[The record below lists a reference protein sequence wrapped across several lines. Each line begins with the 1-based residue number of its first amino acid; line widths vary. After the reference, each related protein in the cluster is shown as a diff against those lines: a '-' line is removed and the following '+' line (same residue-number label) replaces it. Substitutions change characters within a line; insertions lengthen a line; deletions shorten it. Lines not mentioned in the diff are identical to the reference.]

1 MTPERIAVLGGGSWG
16 ATLAA
21 QLALNKHDVMIWEFD
36 PKVAERLS
44 TDRSLATL
52 PELKIPES
60 IQITNTLA
68 DALKGRRLVLSVT
81 PSQTVRA
88 TFQAAVKTG
97 TFEPGSLVISASKG
111 LEDGTF
117 ATMSQIIRETFPA
130 VGDIVILSGPSH
142 AEEVATRKPVAL
154 VSASSSQKAAERV
167 QDVFV
172 SDLFRV
178 YTSDDALGVELGG
191 SLKNIYAVACGVV
204 DGLDLGDNT
213 KAALLTRGLA
223 EMTRL
228 GNAMGAKTPTFYGL
242 SGLGDLIVTCGSR
255 HSRNRL
261 LGEKV
266 GSGKTLAQALGEMT
280 MVAEGVVTCRAAQQL
295 AQDRGVNMPI
305 VNEMYQIL
313 FAGKPARD
321 SIKDLMTRQ
330 TRAEM
335 EGIVV

>member
-1 MTPERIAVLGGGSWG
+1 MTAQKIAVLGGGSWG

-21 QLALNKHDVMIWEFD
+21 QLAGNQHDVMIWEFD
-36 PKVAERLS
+36 PKVAAKLR
-44 TDRSLATL
+44 TDRTLDTL
-52 PELKIPES
+52 PQLQLPAS

-68 DALKGRRLVLSVT
+68 EALKGRQIVLSVT

-97 TFEPGSLVISASKG
+97 AFEPGTLIISASKG

-142 AEEVATRKPVAL
+142 AEEVATKRPVAL
-154 VSASSSQKAAERV
+154 VAASASKKAAERV
-167 QDVFV
+167 QDLFV
-172 SDLFRV
+172 SDLFRG
-178 YTSDDALGVELGG
+178 YTSDDATGVELGG

-228 GNAMGAKTPTFYGL
+228 GMAMGAKMTTFYGL

-266 GSGKTLAQALGEMT
+266 GTGKSLAQALKEMT

-295 AQDRGVNMPI
+295 AQDRGVKMPI
-305 VNEMYQIL
+305 VAEMYQIL